1 MKIPAKLVGLAAL
14 SFAGA
19 ASSEPSPVRFPV
31 EQPVA
36 LAARVALLE
45 QKLHA
50 LEQRSK
56 ALEKVAITRDA
67 GGAYQLVAN
76 GARVRIAPDGT
87 VSVDPPPPRPVEDPC
102 DPPFTVDLKGI
113 RSIKPEC
120 LKVPACDP
128 PFTVDKKGVRAIK
141 PECAK
146 ATPCDP
152 PYAIDPQGRRV
163 PKAECL

>member
-1 MKIPAKLVGLAAL
+1 MKTLARLVGLAAL
-14 SFAGA
+14 LMAGA

-45 QKLHA
+45 QKLHG
-50 LEQRSK
+50 LEQRTK
-56 ALEKVAITRDA
+56 ALEKVPITRDA
-67 GGAYQLVAN
+67 TGAFQLIAN

-87 VSVDPPPPRPVEDPC
+87 VSVDPPPPRLTDDAC

-113 RSIKPEC
+113 RTIKPEC
-120 LKVPACDP
+120 LKVPPCEP
-128 PFTVDKKGVRAIK
+128 PFTVDKKGIRTIK

-146 ATPCDP
+146 AAPCDP
-152 PYAIDPQGRRV
+152 PYAVDPQGRRV
-163 PKAECL
+163 PKPECL